1 MKKYTP
7 EEIEQMSDDALKE
20 IHQHTMLCDNDHEEH
35 IFLCGFNS
43 GFHAKCEDLSKNKI
57 NNKNGILSESLSF
70 LDYTFATRLKSF
82 VSKIQIKN
90 QMGFEEKK

>member
-57 NNKNGILSESLSF
+57 NNKNGS
-70 LDYTFATRLKSF
+70 T
-82 VSKIQIKN
+82 KN
-90 QMGFEEKK
+90 KVENWITGARRTE